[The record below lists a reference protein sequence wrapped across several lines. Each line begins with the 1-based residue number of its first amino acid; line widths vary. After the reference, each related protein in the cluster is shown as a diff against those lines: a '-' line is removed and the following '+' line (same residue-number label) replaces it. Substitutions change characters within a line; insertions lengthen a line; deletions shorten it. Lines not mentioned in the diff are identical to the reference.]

1 MNLLL
6 LSGLMGSLVTSN
18 PAQDHQEMIKDRIN
32 EGVKYLEKHAEDGK
46 EYFEEHWTE
55 GKDYLEK
62 NAEEGVEYF
71 EKHAEEGTEYVKKY
85 AGEEAAEVTGK
96 VLSKVSSILRG
107 ILVRK

>member
-18 PAQDHQEMIKDRIN
+18 PAQDHQEMIKNRIN
-32 EGVKYLEKHAEDGK
+32 EGVEYL
-46 EYFEEHWTE
+46 
-55 GKDYLEK
+55 
-62 NAEEGVEYF
+62 
-71 EKHAEEGTEYVKKY
+71 EKHAEEGTEYVKEY